1 MIESTVLPPEAT
13 QYLNDLQSQ
22 PVTDPR
28 QEALT
33 EAAIS
38 RAKGELL
45 SWCQSFI
52 SKSKAWRAASYEE
65 KWRLYQNNCDS
76 ILESSIANAKESWQ
90 SKAFVPMTAS
100 HKETI
105 KAHVFKVLA
114 GVQPPLDVEPRFDLG
129 EADQSLNIRD
139 ITTREL
145 EKAKWAVEFDSA
157 LDDAETFGSG
167 FMRLYHE
174 ERTAKRKMRKEV
186 LEGFG
191 DNIDGLNPMGMIGY
205 AKRAINGKRKVVAYE
220 DKIKEVVT
228 YRGLCI
234 QYRSIWDVFPDPKA
248 IKIPGST
255 IGLRMNFTYGDLVAG
270 AKKGYYFG
278 EAVDKLRGVK
288 ASETFPQGQRE
299 VQADRDIQ
307 DSSIDRT
314 DYGMVH
320 EGFELF
326 GKFPQKWINAI
337 NGIEITDPEELVAA
351 RVIFHPLAVIAV
363 ELSDEYDQE
372 PPLLKLDYFPKNGS
386 FYKRGV
392 AEMLIDLQRITNE
405 IVNQRLDSGS
415 ILLNRSFG
423 VIEQALTNPKQDL
436 KQKPG
441 QFIRFKQSALPQG
454 DIRGGLMELSMND
467 TPVRAGFS
475 EVNEAE
481 RWAQERTS
489 ANRVTMGTQ
498 GLVKDNNKTLGGQ
511 EIAREAAGDKFS
523 YIGLMMELAF
533 LQDLFLQVWKITYA
547 HITPEDVENAIGPE
561 RAAKF
566 ILISPEEIQ
575 RDYVYKPLGVFTVD
589 NKFKRQSA
597 LQAIRDQFKGMPI
610 VNDEKFFDKI
620 MQLADEDPD
629 SFKYD
634 ESEIL
639 AQQANMIGTDQA
651 PLGPNPQG
659 EEVGPKVDL
668 TGTPM

>member
-1 MIESTVLPPEAT
+1 MIESQILPPAAVD
-13 QYLNDLQSQ
+13 YLNEVQSS
-22 PVTDPR
+22 PTADPR
-28 QEALT
+28 AEALR

-38 RAKGELL
+38 VAKNELL

-52 SKSKAWRAASYEE
+52 SKSNAWRAASYED

-90 SKAFVPMTAS
+90 SKAFVPVTAS

-105 KAHVFKVLA
+105 KAHIFKVLA
-114 GVQPPLDVEPRFDLG
+114 GVQPPLDVEARFDLG
-129 EADQSLNIRD
+129 EQDQSQNIRD

-145 EKAKWAVEFDSA
+145 EKANWAVEFDSA

-174 ERTAKRKMRKEV
+174 TRTAKRKMRKEV
-186 LEGFG
+186 LEGFS

-205 AKRAINGKRKVVAYE
+205 AGRAMTGGRKVIGYE
-220 DKIKEVVT
+220 DNIEDVVT

-248 IKIPGST
+248 LKVQGST
-255 IGLRMNFTYGDLVAG
+255 IGLRFSFSYGDLVAG
-270 AKKGYYFG
+270 AKKGYYFKT
-278 EAVDKLRGVK
+278 AADKLLGVK
-288 ASETFPQGQRE
+288 ATETFPQGQRKI
-299 VQADRDIQ
+299 QADRDVQ
-307 DSSIDRT
+307 DASIDRT
-314 DYGMVH
+314 DYGVVH
-320 EGFELF
+320 EGFEIF

-337 NGIEITDPEELVAA
+337 IGLEITDPEELVAA
-351 RVIFHPLAVIAV
+351 RVIFHPLTVLAV

-372 PPLLKLDYFPKNGS
+372 PPLLKLDYFPKNGA

-392 AEMLIDLQRITNE
+392 AEMLIDIQRIVNE
-405 IVNQRLDSGS
+405 VVNQRLDGGA

-454 DIRGGLMELSMND
+454 DIRGGLMELPMSD

-489 ANRVTMGTQ
+489 ANRVTLGTA
-498 GLVKDNNKTLGGQ
+498 GLVRDANQTLGGQ
-511 EIAREAAGDKFS
+511 EILKESAGDKFS
-523 YIGLMMELAF
+523 YIGLLMELSF
-533 LQDLFLQVWKITYA
+533 LQNLFFQVWKITYA
-547 HITPEDVENAIGPE
+547 NITPEDVENAIGPE
-561 RAAKF
+561 RAQKF
-566 ILISPEEIQ
+566 ILLSPEEIQ
-575 RDYVYKPLGVFTVD
+575 RDYVYKPLGVFTMD
-589 NKFKRQSA
+589 NRGRRQAQVQS
-597 LQAIRDQFKGMPI
+597 IREQFKGAPWI
-610 VNDEKFFDKI
+610 DDEAFFRKI
-620 MQLADEDPD
+620 CQLADEDPD
-629 SFKYD
+629 TFTLD
-634 ESEIL
+634 ESAIL
-639 AQQANMIGTDQA
+639 AQQAGMIQPEGA
-651 PLGPNPQG
+651 NSFPPPGPA
-659 EEVGPKVDL
+659 VDL
-668 TGTPM
+668 TGQPMPGASA